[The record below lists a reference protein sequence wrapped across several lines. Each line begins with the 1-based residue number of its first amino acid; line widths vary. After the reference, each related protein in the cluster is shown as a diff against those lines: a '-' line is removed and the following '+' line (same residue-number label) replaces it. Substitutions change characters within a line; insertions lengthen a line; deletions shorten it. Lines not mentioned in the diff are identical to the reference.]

1 MYITLFDKNF
11 NALGSND
18 NFVATQHTT
27 KTWSLKRRAYEFD
40 DFTVTC
46 RGFRDSKNACFV
58 GLFTDEGRLKYL
70 SFCGIPK
77 TENGLTTITGID
89 CRNIFNQKLPVNLGS
104 ASITSLK
111 SLYEFLL
118 TNAIGNLNLG
128 ISYEVVC
135 TDISD
140 VAWPDPGAYI
150 ERTLDAR
157 NIWTLIQSANALFD
171 KIVVTSWRIDEDN
184 NSYVLV
190 FRVKNIKENM
200 TIKLSDYD
208 VRATRTN
215 NVTNISCSFLKDFS
229 SSAMLYLTNDNEVL
243 AVDKASGIDQA
254 KALFPPKAETYT
266 ADTLEEAITSAK
278 EALYENRF
286 MDRVVVDCNSRLGKR
301 LEQMDLDWYG
311 DLVGYNSAD
320 DNSVKRLPVSAISE
334 DSKGSKKIEF
344 GRLSEYWFLNRK
356 EK

>member
-89 CRNIFNQKLPVNLGS
+89 CRNIFNQKLLVNLGS

-118 TNAIGNLNLG
+118 TTALGNLNLG

-140 VAWPDPGAYI
+140 VSWPDPGAYI

-190 FRVKNIKENM
+190 FRVKNIKESM

-215 NVTNISCSFLKDFS
+215 NVTNIAIAATKDFS

-278 EALYENRF
+278 EALYENRY

-334 DSKGSKKIEF
+334 DSKGSRKIEF